1 MSGTS
6 PDPTAPRTGGPL
18 FTIRAGTPA
27 DAAAIH
33 AVHRRSILAVGR
45 EYYTQAEV
53 ESWALGLVTE
63 HYAKVMAER
72 RETFLVAIDRAGAV
86 VGFCSSRDDEIL
98 GFYVDPDFA
107 GRGAG
112 SALLRHAECAF
123 LAEGHRRIWLQASR
137 AGQSFYEARGYE
149 AVEEY
154 PWKSRG
160 GLEIMVKRMEKTLA

>member
-1 MSGTS
+1 MSGPS
-6 PDPTAPRTGGPL
+6 PEAPGGRS

-45 EYYTQAEV
+45 EYYTRAEV
-53 ESWALGLVTE
+53 ESWAHGLVPE
-63 HYAKVMAER
+63 RYAKAMAER
-72 RETFLVAIDRAGAV
+72 SETFLVVVDRAGAV
-86 VGFCSSRDDEIL
+86 VGFCSYRDDEIL

-112 SALLRHAECAF
+112 SALLRRAEVAF
-123 LAEGHRRIWLQASR
+123 VAAGHRRIWLQASR
-137 AGQSFYEARGYE
+137 AGQPFYEARGYE
-149 AVEEY
+149 AVDEY